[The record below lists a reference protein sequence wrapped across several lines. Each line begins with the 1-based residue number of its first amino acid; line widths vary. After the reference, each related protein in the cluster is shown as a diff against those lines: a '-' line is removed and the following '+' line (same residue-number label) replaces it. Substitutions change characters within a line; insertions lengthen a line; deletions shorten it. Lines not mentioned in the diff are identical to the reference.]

1 MRLSVII
8 PCYNEEQRLP
18 RTLESARA
26 WLERHFPDDFEML
39 LVDDGSTDATPDI
52 AAEAARAHPAIRL
65 IRQPENR
72 GKGAAVRRG
81 MLEARGET
89 RLFMDAD
96 HSTHVREVAK
106 ALPLIE
112 ADGADIVIA
121 SRQHPDSEIP
131 VRQSWLREHMG
142 KSFNLLMRLTVG
154 IPMRDTQCGFKAFSA
169 KACEVIFPLQRIEGF
184 GFDVELLYLARLKG
198 LTVTEIPVRWANDD
212 LSRVRML
219 MDPVRMFADLVR
231 IRRLH
236 RRDQGP

>member
-1 MRLSVII
+1 MRLSVVI

>member
-26 WLERHFPDDFEML
+26 WLEERFPDDFEML

-81 MLEARGET
+81 MLESRGKT

-112 ADGADIVIA
+112 AGEADIVIA

-169 KACEVIFPLQRIEGF
+169 KACEAIFPLQRIEGF

-236 RRDQGP
+236 RRG

>member
-26 WLERHFPDDFEML
+26 WLERRFPDDFEML

-81 MLEARGET
+81 MLEALGKT

-112 ADGADIVIA
+112 AGGTDIVIA

-169 KACEVIFPLQRIEGF
+169 KACEAIFPLQRIEGF

-236 RRDQGP
+236 RRD